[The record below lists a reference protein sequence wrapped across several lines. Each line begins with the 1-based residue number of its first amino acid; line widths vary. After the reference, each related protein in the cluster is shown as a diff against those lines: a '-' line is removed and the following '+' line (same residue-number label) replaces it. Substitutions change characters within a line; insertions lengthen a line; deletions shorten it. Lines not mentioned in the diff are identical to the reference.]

1 MLSLG
6 TMLAVVFGQYPLLQ
20 PDSKNTPLEYGLYD
34 ALTRVGW
41 AMALCY
47 IIFACVNDSGGPIN
61 SFLSHPL
68 WQPLSRVCYSVYL
81 LHFPVLLV
89 TMGTEKTTPYFGELT
104 AFHTFIAN
112 YVLTVFV
119 SIIATLA
126 FESPIIILEKMMFGS
141 KKRSNTDGE

>member
-1 MLSLG
+1 
-6 TMLAVVFGQYPLLQ
+6 MLAVVFGQYPLLQ
-20 PDSKNTPLEYGLYD
+20 PNSTNTPLEYGLYD

-41 AMALCY
+41 SIALCY

-61 SFLSHPL
+61 WFLGHPL

-89 TMGTEKTTPYFGELT
+89 TMGTEKSPSYFAEFT

-119 SIIATLA
+119 SIVATLA
-126 FESPIIILEKMMFGS
+126 FESPILILEKMMFSS
-141 KKRSNTDGE
+141 KKRSNTDGD